1 MQELPRF
8 IKCFIF
14 ILKDALIKL
23 SCISMFS
30 FKNSTGYE
38 ELANIPPTL
47 PAQFTIISGFFLL

>member
-8 IKCFIF
+8 IKCFILF
-14 ILKDALIKL
+14 LKDALIKL

-38 ELANIPPTL
+38 ELANIPPTF
-47 PAQFTIISGFFLL
+47 PAALIISVFSF